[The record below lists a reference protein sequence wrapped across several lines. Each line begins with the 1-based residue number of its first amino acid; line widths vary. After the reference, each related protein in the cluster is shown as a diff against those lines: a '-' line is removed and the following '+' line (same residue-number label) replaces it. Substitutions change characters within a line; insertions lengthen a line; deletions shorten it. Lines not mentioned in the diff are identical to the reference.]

1 LFCTYMKNKT
11 VRIDIWGAF
20 WSIVWMLLLILFVL
34 RIFVFQQ
41 VSVFGDSMQL
51 NYFEGEQLLINRRV
65 PELKRGHVVAVY
77 ENRDVARNANFFTP
91 YQAKLFLKRIIALP
105 GEEVEI
111 IGPNVIIYNDQNPDG
126 VLLNEEYISP
136 KIRRQMEL
144 LDQYYPRTEVPEGE
158 FYVLGDNRANSKDS
172 RVTGPFPDYSVF
184 GAETLRF
191 WPSSTARFFEL
202 PEYLSLCTDYAQRDL
217 VLYRAEYQNGLS
229 R

>member
-1 LFCTYMKNKT
+1 MNNKT

-20 WSIVWMLLLILFVL
+20 WSIVWMLLLVLFIL

-65 PELKRGHVVAVY
+65 SEIKRGHVVAVY
-77 ENRDVARNANFFTP
+77 ENREVARDANFFTP

-111 IGPNVIIYNDQNPDG
+111 IGSKVIIYNAEFPSG
-126 VLLNEEYISP
+126 MVLDETYISP
-136 KIRRQMEL
+136 KIVRQMEL
-144 LDQYYPRTEVPEGE
+144 LDQYHPRTPVPEGE
-158 FYVLGDNRANSKDS
+158 YYVLGDNRANSKDS
-172 RVTGPFPDYSVF
+172 RVTGPFPEYSVF
-184 GAETLRF
+184 GAEALRF
-191 WPSSTARFFEL
+191 WPSNTARVFTL
-202 PEYLSLCTDYAQRDL
+202 PDYTFSSIDNTLKEDL
-217 VLYRAEYQNGLS
+217 IQYRAEYQNGLV